1 MTTGIQ
7 KIMEMDKMDQIDPNI
22 LLDVVLRVQTE
33 LSRRGMEIPSK
44 PRVVGPK
51 SARIFQVP
59 ESVKYLSAAQLDLL
73 GQSFRSWLHASRD
86 ARTRQSRSR
95 IWLLFLILRHT
106 GMRLGE
112 ALELDDR
119 TDLDLE
125 RGVIRVRGEAEREV
139 PIPDALIE
147 ELSRFFDAPMSLEL
161 RGQIFHLDQG
171 YVRRK
176 FSERGAGTNI
186 PRELLNPRVLRH
198 SRAVELLRGG
208 VPLVVVDAMLGHQSL
223 PQSAQ
228 YVSFSDADTRR
239 IMNHYIHEEKKM
251 KTSARNMFVGQI
263 SAIRDGMILSE
274 VEVTTASGLK
284 VVSVITKESF
294 ENLGL
299 AMGMTVIA
307 TVKAPWVVLVKD
319 ENKFKTSARNKF
331 CGKISKINSGKI
343 AVDVIVDLPD
353 GTKITSL
360 ITDESASSLDLKVGD
375 EICAL
380 VKAFSVILTV
390 D

>member
-1 MTTGIQ
+1 MD
-7 KIMEMDKMDQIDPNI
+7 MDKIDQIDPNT

-33 LSRRGMEIPSK
+33 LSRRGVEIPSR
-44 PRVVGPK
+44 PRVLGPK
-51 SARIFQVP
+51 SAQIFQVP
-59 ESVKYLSAAQLDLL
+59 ESVKYLTAAQLDLL
-73 GQSFRSWLHASRD
+73 GQSFLSWLHASRD

-139 PIPDALIE
+139 PIPEILIE

-161 RGQIFHLDQG
+161 RGQVFRLDQG

-176 FSERGAGTNI
+176 FSERGTGTNI

-208 VPLVVVDAMLGHQSL
+208 VPMVVVDAMLGHQSL

-263 SAIRDGMILSE
+263 STIRDGMILSE

-294 ENLGL
+294 QNLGL

-307 TVKAPWVVLVKD
+307 TVKAPWVVLVKED
-319 ENKFKTSARNKF
+319 SMFKTSARNKF
-331 CGKISKINSGKI
+331 CGKISAVNTGQI
-343 AVDVIVDLPD
+343 AAEVVVDLAD

-360 ITDESASSLDLKVGD
+360 ITDESVNALNLKVGD
-375 EICAL
+375 EICAM
-380 VKAFSVILTV
+380 VKAFSVILAV
-390 D
+390 E

>member
-7 KIMEMDKMDQIDPNI
+7 NAMDMDKMDQIDPNI
-22 LLDVVLRVQTE
+22 LSDLVLRIQE
-33 LSRRGMEIPSK
+33 EMARRGMEIPNENRAPK
-44 PRVVGPK
+44 PKP
-51 SARIFQVP
+51 ARIFQVP
-59 ESVKYLSAAQLDLL
+59 DSVKYLTVAQLDVLS
-73 GQSFRSWLHASRD
+73 QSFQNWLHASRD

-119 TDLDLE
+119 SDLDLE

-139 PIPDALIE
+139 PIPESLVGALHQ
-147 ELSRFFDAPMSLEL
+147 FFDAPMSLEL
-161 RGQIFHLDQG
+161 RGQVFRLDQG

-223 PQSAQ
+223 PQSTQ
-228 YVSFSDADTRR
+228 YIKFSDADTRR

-263 SAIRDGMILSE
+263 SAIRQGMILSE
-274 VEVTTASGLK
+274 VELTTASGLK
-284 VVSVITKESF
+284 VVSVITKDSF
-294 ENLGL
+294 DALGL
-299 AMGMTVIA
+299 AEGVTVIA

>member
-7 KIMEMDKMDQIDPNI
+7 KIMDMDKMDQIDPNT
-22 LLDVVLRVQTE
+22 LLDVVLRAQKE
-33 LSRRGMEIPSK
+33 LSRRGLEIPSK

-59 ESVKYLSAAQLDLL
+59 ESVKYLTAAQLDLL
-73 GQSFRSWLHASRD
+73 GQSFQSWLHASRD

-119 TDLDLE
+119 TDMDLE

-139 PIPDALIE
+139 PIPEALIE

-161 RGQIFHLDQG
+161 RGQVFRLDQG

-239 IMNHYIHEEKKM
+239 IMDHYIHEEKKM

-299 AMGMTVIA
+299 AMGMTIIA

-390 D
+390 E

>member
-1 MTTGIQ
+1 
-7 KIMEMDKMDQIDPNI
+7 
-22 LLDVVLRVQTE
+22 
-33 LSRRGMEIPSK
+33 
-44 PRVVGPK
+44 
-51 SARIFQVP
+51 
-59 ESVKYLSAAQLDLL
+59 
-73 GQSFRSWLHASRD
+73 
-86 ARTRQSRSR
+86 
-95 IWLLFLILRHT
+95 
-106 GMRLGE
+106 
-112 ALELDDR
+112 
-119 TDLDLE
+119 
-125 RGVIRVRGEAEREV
+125 VRGEAEREV
-139 PIPDALIE
+139 PIPEVLIE

-161 RGQIFHLDQG
+161 RGQVFRLDQG

-176 FSERGAGTNI
+176 FSERGAGTSI

-228 YVSFSDADTRR
+228 YVSYSDADTRR

-331 CGKISKINSGKI
+331 CGKISKINSGTI

-360 ITDESASSLDLKVGD
+360 ITDESANSLDLKVGD